1 MFTFHAQNSIG
12 KRGEQ
17 LFLTT
22 FPEWNTNNR
31 VTCTEP
37 DFVDKHGRK
46 AEIKFDVSKRAHRDS
61 KGHQL
66 NFFMETISNDRKNTL
81 GGIFRAHEEKVKFFV
96 YIFEQPQRI
105 FIMNVAKALK
115 KTKELIQTGKYH
127 QCRIKNPYYYTIG
140 YPLPISEFTSCL
152 LTPTDLN
159 NPPIKLKNMKRR
171 LECLM
176 KHTTPKK
183 KRRKLRK

>member
-22 FPEWNTNNR
+22 FPDWNTNNS
-31 VTCTEP
+31 VNCTEP
-37 DFVDKHGRK
+37 DFIDKHGRK
-46 AEIKFDVSKRAHRDS
+46 AEIKFDVSKRARRDS
-61 KGHQL
+61 KGNQL

-115 KTKELIQTGKYH
+115 KTKET
-127 QCRIKNPYYYTIG
+127 
-140 YPLPISEFTSCL
+140 
-152 LTPTDLN
+152 
-159 NPPIKLKNMKRR
+159 
-171 LECLM
+171 
-176 KHTTPKK
+176 
-183 KRRKLRK
+183 